1 MYIYIYD
8 TDKVQC
14 FLPVLEFIDIAIIK
28 VCIII
33 WQAEYSASIMKS
45 NKENYVVKDACLS
58 VVQTRMTLRRC

>member
-8 TDKVQC
+8 TGKVQC

-33 WQAEYSASIMKS
+33 WQAEYSASIMKR